1 MSQLLHA
8 KLYRCTFGHCWLARL
23 QFSQELTLTFFLE
36 GCTFRDASTNKL
48 PPHTSR
54 RIGLVNWYNSLFEL
68 HFILLSIGAFS
79 YGSVLLL
86 IAAPDL
92 G

>member
-8 KLYRCTFGHCWLARL
+8 KLYRCTFAHCWLARL
-23 QFSQELTLTFFLE
+23 QFLAGIDVNIFLE
-36 GCTFRDASTNKL
+36 GCTFHDASTNKL
-48 PPHTSR
+48 PPHASR